1 MDHNYDIK
9 CIFRTLE
16 WNLCNKKVLCR
27 SDSLMI
33 RRVDS
38 ILRGLL
44 SIEMDSVRREAIN
57 LVYELY
63 DATEIYTGVD
73 PRDTNDVNTRERLRD
88 FIAKGD

>member
-27 SDSLMI
+27 VDPLII
-33 RRVDS
+33 RRVNS
-38 ILRGLL
+38 TLQILL
-44 SIEMDSVRREAIN
+44 SIEMDNVRREAIN

-73 PRDTNDVNTRERLRD
+73 PRDREDVSTRERLCD
-88 FIAKGD
+88 FMVRGD